1 MLQQLNWMR
10 INEIENKIT
19 DVLLRSGAYG
29 EFVCHFVKSFALST
43 NLSVQKQIW
52 LLKTE
57 IEFLKMKLSERKWN
71 WMPENEITC
80 IFFEIDTGMLTSNQF
95 RCKIE
100 RPFTNLNDISTKLA
114 GKTYIK
120 IIAPSII
127 PISIDL
133 RVKCPFYKK
142 WNKKKMP
149 FFLFLVKF
157 SHCIWG
163 VNSYILPNFQVRE
176 Q

>member
-19 DVLLRSGAYG
+19 DVLLRSGVYG
-29 EFVCHFVKSFALST
+29 EFVCHFVKLFALGT
-43 NLSVQKQIW
+43 NLSVRKRIW

-71 WMPENEITC
+71 RMPENEITC

-95 RCKIE
+95 RCEIE

-114 GKTYIK
+114 GKTYIIK
-120 IIAPSII
+120 TRAYYNIHKHKQ
-127 PISIDL
+127 ISQHMLSYERLNILNSWQKKCYITRTWL
-133 RVKCPFYKK
+133 RNNDEK
-142 WNKKKMP
+142 NG
-149 FFLFLVKF
+149 L
-157 SHCIWG
+157 
-163 VNSYILPNFQVRE
+163 
-176 Q
+176 